1 MNLVNKIILYKL
13 FKFLPE
19 EVNSEKDEDEERFMN
34 DFIVKLRSYKFY
46 FFKSLLQIIES
57 SVNNL

>member
-1 MNLVNKIILYKL
+1 MNLFNKIVLYKL

-34 DFIVKLRSYKFY
+34 DFIAKLRSYNFY

>member
-1 MNLVNKIILYKL
+1 MNLFNKIILYKL

-34 DFIVKLRSYKFY
+34 DFIVKLRSYNFY

>member
-1 MNLVNKIILYKL
+1 MNLFNKIILYKL

-34 DFIVKLRSYKFY
+34 DFIVKLRSYNFY
-46 FFKSLLQIIES
+46 FFKSLLKIIES